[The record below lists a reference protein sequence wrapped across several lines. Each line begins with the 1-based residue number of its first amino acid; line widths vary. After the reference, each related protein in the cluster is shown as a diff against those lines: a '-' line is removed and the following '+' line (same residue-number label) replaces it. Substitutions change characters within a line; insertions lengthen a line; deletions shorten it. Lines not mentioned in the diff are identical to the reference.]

1 MADAVNDAVDLPGR
15 ADVLAAAERIRDR
28 TLLTPTLS
36 RRSLNDTVGFALYL
50 KCENQQRTGS
60 FKFRGASNA
69 VARLVEN
76 ERPAAVATHSS
87 GNHGAALALAASQ
100 AGIDAEIVVPRG
112 ASPFKRAAIERYGGR
127 VVDCGET
134 LAERE
139 ATLADVVRSSGAV
152 YIPPYDHADIIAGQ
166 GSAALELLAAVPAL
180 HEIWVPVGGGGL
192 ASGTLLAMS
201 DSGVRVHGVEPE
213 LADDAY
219 WSMKKGSIQPQRPP
233 RSVADGLRTALGVR
247 PFELFKAHDF
257 QISTVTEAEIV
268 SAQRLLWERL
278 KLVVEPSGA
287 VPLAGLL
294 KVAAREPGAFRGRK
308 VGVILSGG
316 NTAFPLV

>member
-1 MADAVNDAVDLPGR
+1 MADAVDLPGR
-15 ADVLAAAERIRDR
+15 SDVLAAAERIRGR
-28 TLLTPTLS
+28 TLKTPVLS
-36 RRSLNDTVGFALYL
+36 RASLNESLGFELFL

-69 VARLVEN
+69 VARLVGGKP
-76 ERPAAVATHSS
+76 PAAVTTHSS
-87 GNHGAALALAASQ
+87 GNHGAALALAANQ
-100 AGIDAEIVVPRG
+100 AGIGAEIVVPRG

-127 VVDCGET
+127 IVDCGET

-139 ATLADVVRSSGAV
+139 AALADVVGHSGAV
-152 YIPPYDHADIIAGQ
+152 YIPPYDHADVIAGQ
-166 GSAALELLAAVPAL
+166 GTAALELAAAVPAL
-180 HEIWVPVGGGGL
+180 DEIWVPVGGGGL

-201 DSGVRVHGVEPE
+201 ESRVKVQGVEPE

-233 RSVADGLRTALGVR
+233 RSVADGLHTALGMR

-257 QISTVTEAEIV
+257 QISTVAEAEIV
-268 SAQRLLWERL
+268 AAQRLLWERL

-294 KVAAREPGAFRGRK
+294 KAALRGPVAFSGRK
-308 VGVILSGG
+308 LGVILSGG
-316 NTAFPLV
+316 NVAFPAG